1 MSDGHRRG
9 MSTGAPE
16 HVAKEEAAI
25 FDGLASQA
33 WIQHVGVQNV
43 ARRADGVAAN
53 ENARHLVTA

>member
-1 MSDGHRRG
+1 MSDGRRRALWK
-9 MSTGAPE
+9 GAPE

-43 ARRADGVAAN
+43 TRRADGVAAN
-53 ENARHLVTA
+53 ENVGHLATA